1 VTISAE
7 RVFID
12 TGAFIALAEHRD
24 PEHER
29 ARAAWES
36 MTRSRARLHT
46 SVLVLAETFTFIDR
60 RGSREAALRWRES
73 LGTGP
78 TIDVLDCTA
87 SQIDRA
93 WSWLHRK
100 EFHKLGIVDACS
112 FVLMQE
118 RKIRV
123 AFAFDSHFA
132 IAGFR
137 YAHE

>member
-1 VTISAE
+1 VRLAGE
-7 RVFID
+7 RVFVD
-12 TGAFIALAEHRD
+12 TGAFVALAERRD

-29 ARAAWES
+29 ARGAWET
-36 MTRSRARLHT
+36 MTRSRVRLYT

-60 RGSREAALRWRES
+60 RGSREAAIRWRES
-73 LGTGP
+73 LRTAP
-78 TIDVLDCTA
+78 TIEVLDCTA
-87 SQIDRA
+87 AHVERA

-118 RKIRV
+118 RKLRV

>member
-1 VTISAE
+1 VISAAE

-12 TGAFIALAEHRD
+12 TGAFVALAERRD

-36 MTRSRARLHT
+36 LTRSRARLPT
-46 SVLVLAETFTFIDR
+46 SVLVVAETFTFIDR
-60 RGSREAALRWRES
+60 RGSREAALRRRES
-73 LGTGP
+73 LRTGP

-87 SQIDRA
+87 AHLERA

-100 EFHKLGIVDACS
+100 ELHKLGIVDACS